1 MSFYVGYDRTLLAL
15 AKLHNLGGED
25 NAMDMSQQIA
35 KVVRTMGPRFSLNGK
50 PMTIDEVFAP
60 AGLLPAISR
69 RADQLCSLCLGYGI
83 GVTFEEAE
91 GSVLGVRVVF
101 DDITPN
107 ILRMLCITDV
117 VNELTQSTPRGEMTP
132 LDQLMYDYGI
142 ICRCV
147 GWAKAVF
154 WPCPP

>member
-1 MSFYVGYDRTLLAL
+1 
-15 AKLHNLGGED
+15 
-25 NAMDMSQQIA
+25 MSQQIA
-35 KVVRTMGPRFSLNGK
+35 KIVRVMGSRFSLNGK

-60 AGLLPAISR
+60 TGLLPAISR

-91 GSVLGVRVVF
+91 GSILGVRVVF

-117 VNELTQSTPRGEMTP
+117 VFELTQSTPKGEMTA
-132 LDQLMYDYGI
+132 LDQLMYD
-142 ICRCV
+142 
-147 GWAKAVF
+147 
-154 WPCPP
+154 

>member
-1 MSFYVGYDRTLLAL
+1 
-15 AKLHNLGGED
+15 
-25 NAMDMSQQIA
+25 MDMSQQICKIV
-35 KVVRTMGPRFSLNGK
+35 KVMGARFSLNGR

-60 AGLLPAISR
+60 AGLLPAIAR

-91 GSVLGVRVVF
+91 GSTLGVRVVF

-117 VNELTQSTPRGEMTP
+117 VYELTQSTPRGEMTA
-132 LDQLMYDYGI
+132 LDQLMYD
-142 ICRCV
+142 
-147 GWAKAVF
+147 
-154 WPCPP
+154 